1 MSGFLNRWS
10 KRKAGVEPEANPSSA
25 NEKVGT
31 ADLKKSADSS
41 SKSINEIKDAE
52 VGAKSST
59 ENIDA
64 TAPLAKTPEAMPT
77 IDDVMKLTKD
87 SDFSA
92 YVKPGIDP
100 QVQQAAMQ
108 KLFSDPRYNIMDG
121 LDIYIDDY
129 SKPDPIPLDMLKK
142 LNQSHMLGLFKT
154 PEEKLVDQED
164 ERIERA
170 EYHERLKVIEDKEA
184 ADEKALSDANSETDE
199 SPSAINDENSAQLTD
214 SAELDNSQ
222 EPVDVPE
229 VNAAAK
235 VDLKTQTKT

>member
-1 MSGFLNRWS
+1 MAGFLNRWS
-10 KRKAGVEPEANPSSA
+10 KKKLGAEPELSPSELADKQSSAQLKKTADAATKDAKDSKDPVEIESASDKKSEQVAGVAQ
-25 NEKVGT
+25 V
-31 ADLKKSADSS
+31 
-41 SKSINEIKDAE
+41 DA
-52 VGAKSST
+52 
-59 ENIDA
+59 
-64 TAPLAKTPEAMPT
+64 APTLE
-77 IDDVMKLTKD
+77 DVLKLTKD

-129 SKPDPIPLDMLKK
+129 SKAEPIPLEMLKSM
-142 LNQSHMLGLFKT
+142 NQSKILGLFKT
-154 PEEKLVDQED
+154 AEEKLADQED

-170 EYHERLKVIEDKEA
+170 EYHERLRILEDKEA
-184 ADEKALSDANSETDE
+184 ADAKALSDANSETDV
-199 SPSAINDENSAQLTD
+199 SPSAINDENSAKLAD

-229 VNAAAK
+229 VNALAK

>member
-10 KRKAGVEPEANPSSA
+10 KRKAGVEPGTNPSSP
-25 NEKVGT
+25 NEKAGT
-31 ADLKKSADSS
+31 ADLKKSADSPL
-41 SKSINEIKDAE
+41 KGINEIKDAE

-64 TAPLAKTPEAMPT
+64 AAPLPKTPEAMPT

-92 YVKPGIDP
+92 YVKTGVDP
-100 QVQQAAMQ
+100 EVQQAAMQ

-229 VNAAAK
+229 VNALAK